1 MIKFLFDMLPVILF
15 FGIYKYGENNPEWA
29 HGLTTD
35 YLGFLISGGAV
46 PASQAPILLAT
57 AVTILATVLQ
67 IVYLLARRRKVD
79 GMLWVSLGVVVVA
92 GGATIYFHDD
102 TFIKWKP
109 TILYW
114 AFGAALLLAQVIY
127 RKNLMRSALGGAM
140 NLPDAVWNKVLYAW
154 IAFFVALG
162 LLNLLMAFVV
172 FRTDTGAWVSFKLFG
187 ISGIL
192 FAFIII
198 QSLFL
203 SKHIQEDA
211 QNGS

>member
-15 FGIYKYGENNPEWA
+15 FGIYKYGEGHQEWA
-29 HGLTTD
+29 HGIVTNQ
-35 YLGFLISGGAV
+35 LGFLISGAV
-46 PASQAPILLAT
+46 PASQSPILLAT
-57 AVTILATVLQ
+57 VVTILATVLQ
-67 IVYLLARRRKVD
+67 IAYLLARRRKVD
-79 GMLWVSLGVVVVA
+79 GMLWLSLGVVVVA

-114 AFGAALLLAQVIY
+114 AFGAALLLAHLIY
-127 RKNLMRSALGGAM
+127 RKNLMRSALGAAM
-140 NLPDAVWNKVLYAW
+140 NLPEAVWTRVLYAW

-172 FRTDTGAWVSFKLFG
+172 FSNDTGAWVSFKLFG
-187 ISGIL
+187 ITGIL
-192 FAFIII
+192 FAFIVI

-211 QNGS
+211 

>member
-1 MIKFLFDMLPVILF
+1 MKFLFDMLPVILF
-15 FGIYKYGENNPEWA
+15 FGIYKYGENNQEWA
-29 HGLTTD
+29 HGLVTD
-35 YLGFLISGGAV
+35 YLGGLVSGGAV
-46 PASQAPILLAT
+46 PASQSPILLAT

-79 GMLWVSLGVVVVA
+79 GMLWLSLGVVVVA

-114 AFGAALLLAQVIY
+114 AFGAALLLAHLLY

-140 NLPDAVWNKVLYAW
+140 NLPDAVWNRVLHAW
-154 IAFFVALG
+154 IAFFAVLG

-172 FRTDTGAWVSFKLFG
+172 FRSDTGAWVSFKLFG
-187 ISGIL
+187 ITGIL
-192 FAFIII
+192 FAFIVI

>member
-15 FGIYKYGENNPEWA
+15 FGIYKYGESHQDWA
-29 HGLTTD
+29 HGLVGD
-35 YLGFLISGGAV
+35 YLGFLISGGSV

-57 AVTILATVLQ
+57 AVTIVATVLQ
-67 IVYLLARRRKVD
+67 IAYLLLRRRKVD
-79 GMLWVSLGVVVVA
+79 GMLWLSLGVVVVA

-114 AFGAALLLAQVIY
+114 AFGAALLLAHLLY
-127 RKNLMRSALGGAM
+127 RKNLMRSALGSAM
-140 NLPDAVWNKVLYAW
+140 RLPDAVWTRVLYAW
-154 IAFFVALG
+154 IAFFAGLG

-172 FRTDTGAWVSFKLFG
+172 FRSDTGAWVSFKLFG
-187 ISGIL
+187 ITGLL

-203 SKHIQEDA
+203 SKHIQEDI

>member
-15 FGIYKYGENNPEWA
+15 FGIYKYGENNQEWA
-29 HGLTTD
+29 HGLVTD
-35 YLGFLISGGAV
+35 YLGGLVSGGAV
-46 PASQAPILLAT
+46 PASQSPILLAT

-79 GMLWVSLGVVVVA
+79 GMLWLSLGVVVVA

-114 AFGAALLLAQVIY
+114 AFGAALLLAHLLY

-140 NLPDAVWNKVLYAW
+140 NLPDAVWNRVLHAW
-154 IAFFVALG
+154 IAFFAVLG

-172 FRTDTGAWVSFKLFG
+172 FRSDTGAWVSFKLFG
-187 ISGIL
+187 ITGIL
-192 FAFIII
+192 FAFIVI

>member
-15 FGIYKYGENNPEWA
+15 FGIYKYGENNQEWA
-29 HGLTTD
+29 HGLVTD
-35 YLGFLISGGAV
+35 HLGFLISGGAV
-46 PASQAPILLAT
+46 PAAQSPILLAT
-57 AVTILATVLQ
+57 AVTIVATVLQ

-79 GMLWVSLGVVVVA
+79 GMLWLSLGVVVVA

-114 AFGAALLLAQVIY
+114 AFGVALLLARLIY

-140 NLPDAVWNKVLYAW
+140 NLPDAVWTRVLYAW
-154 IAFFVALG
+154 IAFFIGLG

-172 FRTDTGAWVSFKLFG
+172 FRSDTGAWVSFKLFG

>member
-15 FGIYKYGENNPEWA
+15 FGMYKYGESNQEWA
-29 HGLTTD
+29 HGIVTNQ
-35 YLGFLISGGAV
+35 LGFLISGAV
-46 PASQAPILLAT
+46 PASQSPILLAT
-57 AVTILATVLQ
+57 VVTILATVLQ
-67 IVYLLARRRKVD
+67 IAYLLARRRKVD
-79 GMLWVSLGVVVVA
+79 GMLWLSLGVVVVA

-114 AFGAALLLAQVIY
+114 AFGAALLLAHLIY
-127 RKNLMRSALGGAM
+127 RKNLMRSALGAAM
-140 NLPDAVWNKVLYAW
+140 NLPEAVWTRVLYAW

-172 FRTDTGAWVSFKLFG
+172 FSNDTGAWVSFKLFG
-187 ISGIL
+187 ITGIL
-192 FAFIII
+192 FAFIVI

-211 QNGS
+211 

>member
-15 FGIYKYGENNPEWA
+15 FGIFKYGENNQDWA
-29 HGLTTD
+29 HGLVTD
-35 YLGFLISGGAV
+35 YLGFLIAGGSV
-46 PASQAPILLAT
+46 PASQSPILLAT
-57 AVTILATVLQ
+57 AATIVATVLQ
-67 IVYLLARRRKVD
+67 ILYLLARRRKID
-79 GMLWVSLGVVVVA
+79 GMLWLSLGVVVIA

-114 AFGAALLLAQVIY
+114 AFGAALLFAQLVY
-127 RKNLMRSALGGAM
+127 KKNLMRSALGGAM
-140 NLPDAVWNKVLYAW
+140 NLPDAVWNRVLYAW
-154 IAFFVALG
+154 AGFFVAIG
-162 LLNLLMAFVV
+162 VLNLVMAFVV
-172 FRTDTGAWVSFKLFG
+172 FSNDTGAWVSFKLFG

-192 FAFIII
+192 FAFIVI

-203 SKHIQEDA
+203 SKHIQEDP

>member
-15 FGIYKYGENNPEWA
+15 FGMYKYGENNQEWA
-29 HGLTTD
+29 HGLTSD

-46 PASQAPILLAT
+46 PASQSPILLAT

-67 IVYLLARRRKVD
+67 IVYLLVRRKKVD
-79 GMLWVSLGVVVVA
+79 GMLWLSLGVVVVA

-114 AFGAALLLAQVIY
+114 AFGAALLLAQLVY

-140 NLPDAVWNKVLYAW
+140 NLPEAIWNKVLVAW

-172 FRTDTGAWVSFKLFG
+172 FRSDTGAWVSFKLFG
-187 ISGIL
+187 ITGIL

>member
-1 MIKFLFDMLPVILF
+1 MKFLFDMLPVILF
-15 FGIYKYGENNPEWA
+15 FGMYKYGESNQEWA
-29 HGLTTD
+29 HGIVTNQ
-35 YLGFLISGGAV
+35 LGFLISGAV
-46 PASQAPILLAT
+46 PASQSPILLAT
-57 AVTILATVLQ
+57 VVTILATVLQ
-67 IVYLLARRRKVD
+67 IAYLLARRRKVD
-79 GMLWVSLGVVVVA
+79 GMLWLSLGVVVVA

-114 AFGAALLLAQVIY
+114 AFGAALLLAHLIY
-127 RKNLMRSALGGAM
+127 RKNLMRSALGAAM
-140 NLPDAVWNKVLYAW
+140 NLPEAVWTRVLYAW

-172 FRTDTGAWVSFKLFG
+172 FSNDTGAWVSFKLFG
-187 ISGIL
+187 ITGIL
-192 FAFIII
+192 FAFIVI

-211 QNGS
+211 

>member
-1 MIKFLFDMLPVILF
+1 MKFLFDMLPVILF
-15 FGIYKYGENNPEWA
+15 FGIYKYGENNQDWA
-29 HGLTTD
+29 HGLVSD
-35 YLGFLISGGAV
+35 YLGFLIAGGAV
-46 PASQAPILLAT
+46 PASQSPILLAT
-57 AVTILATVLQ
+57 AATILATVLQ
-67 IVYLLARRRKVD
+67 IVYLLVRRRKID
-79 GMLWVSLGVVVVA
+79 GMLWLSLGVVVVA

-114 AFGAALLLAQVIY
+114 AFGAALLFGQLVY

-140 NLPDAVWNKVLYAW
+140 NLPEAVWNRVLYAW
-154 IAFFVALG
+154 VAFFVG
-162 LLNLLMAFVV
+162 IGFLNLLMAFVV
-172 FRTDTGAWVSFKLFG
+172 FRSDTGAWVSFKLFG
-187 ISGIL
+187 ITGIL

-211 QNGS
+211 Q

>member
-15 FGIYKYGENNPEWA
+15 FGIYKYGENHQEWA
-29 HGLTTD
+29 HGMVQD

-46 PASQAPILLAT
+46 PASQSPILLAT

-67 IVYLLARRRKVD
+67 ILYLLARRKKVD
-79 GMLWVSLGVVVVA
+79 GMLWLSLGVVVVA

-114 AFGAALLLAQVIY
+114 AFGAALLLAQLIY

-140 NLPDAVWNKVLYAW
+140 NLPDAVWNRVLYAW
-154 IAFFVALG
+154 IAFFVGLG

-187 ISGIL
+187 ITGIL
-192 FAFIII
+192 FAFIVI

-211 QNGS
+211 QNVS

>member
-15 FGIYKYGENNPEWA
+15 FGIFKYGENNQEWA
-29 HGLTTD
+29 HGLVTD
-35 YLGFLISGGAV
+35 YLGFMIAGGAV
-46 PASQAPILLAT
+46 PASQSPILLAT

-114 AFGAALLLAQVIY
+114 AFGVALLLAHLIY

-140 NLPDAVWNKVLYAW
+140 NLPDAVWNRVLYAW
-154 IAFFVALG
+154 IAFFVGLG

-172 FRTDTGAWVSFKLFG
+172 FRSDTGAWVSFKLFG
-187 ISGIL
+187 ITGIL

>member
-15 FGIYKYGENNPEWA
+15 FGMYKYGENNQEWA
-29 HGLTTD
+29 HGLTSN
-35 YLGFLISGGAV
+35 YLGALVSGGAV
-46 PASQAPILLAT
+46 PASQSPILLAT

-67 IVYLLARRRKVD
+67 IVYLLVRRKKVD
-79 GMLWVSLGVVVVA
+79 GMLWLSLGVVVVA

-114 AFGAALLLAQVIY
+114 AFGAALLLAQLVY

-140 NLPDAVWNKVLYAW
+140 SLPEAVWNKVLYAW
-154 IAFFVALG
+154 IAFFAALG

-187 ISGIL
+187 ITGIL
-192 FAFIII
+192 LAFIII

>member
-15 FGIYKYGENNPEWA
+15 FGIYKYGENNQEWA

-46 PASQAPILLAT
+46 PASQSPILLAT

-67 IVYLLARRRKVD
+67 IVYLLARRKKVD
-79 GMLWVSLGVVVVA
+79 GMLWLSLGVVVVA

-114 AFGAALLLAQVIY
+114 AFGAALLLAHLIY

-140 NLPDAVWNKVLYAW
+140 NLPDAVWNRVLYAW
-154 IAFFVALG
+154 IGFFVGLG

-172 FRTDTGAWVSFKLFG
+172 FRSDTGAWVSFKLFG
-187 ISGIL
+187 ITGIL

>member
-15 FGIYKYGENNPEWA
+15 FGIYKYGENHQDWA
-29 HGLTTD
+29 HSLTTN
-35 YLGFLISGGAV
+35 YLGGLVSGSGV
-46 PASQAPILLAT
+46 PASQSPILLAT

-67 IVYLLARRRKVD
+67 IVYLLARRKKVD
-79 GMLWVSLGVVVVA
+79 GMLWLSLGVVVVA

-114 AFGAALLLAQVIY
+114 AFGAALLMAHLLY
-127 RKNLMRSALGGAM
+127 RKNLMRSALGNAFS
-140 NLPDAVWNKVLYAW
+140 LPDPVWTRVLYAW
-154 IAFFVALG
+154 IAFFVGLG

-172 FRTDTGAWVSFKLFG
+172 FRSDTGAWVSFKLFG

-192 FAFIII
+192 FAFVVI

-203 SKHIQEDA
+203 SKHIQEDP

>member
-1 MIKFLFDMLPVILF
+1 MKFLFDMLPVILF
-15 FGIYKYGENNPEWA
+15 FGIYKYGESNQDWA
-29 HGLTTD
+29 HGLVTD

-46 PASQAPILLAT
+46 PAAQSPILLAT

-67 IVYLLARRRKVD
+67 ILYLLARRKKVD
-79 GMLWVSLGVVVVA
+79 GMLWLSLGVVVVA

-114 AFGAALLLAQVIY
+114 AFGAALLLAHLLY

-140 NLPDAVWNKVLYAW
+140 NLPQAIWNRVLYAW
-154 IAFFVALG
+154 IAFFVGLG

-172 FRTDTGAWVSFKLFG
+172 FRSDTGAWVSFKLFG
-187 ISGIL
+187 ITGIL

-203 SKHIQEDA
+203 SKHIQEDP

>member
-15 FGIYKYGENNPEWA
+15 FGMYKYGESNQEWA
-29 HGLTTD
+29 HGIVTD
-35 YLGFLISGGAV
+35 HLGFLISGGAV
-46 PASQAPILLAT
+46 AATQAPILLAT
-57 AVTILATVLQ
+57 FVTIVATVLQ
-67 IVYLLARRRKVD
+67 IGYLLARKRKVD
-79 GMLWVSLGVVVVA
+79 GMLWLSLGVVVIA

-114 AFGAALLLAQVIY
+114 AFGVALLVAHLLY

-140 NLPDAVWNKVLYAW
+140 NLPDAVWTRVLYAW
-154 IAFFVALG
+154 IAFFAALG

-172 FRTDTGAWVSFKLFG
+172 FRSDTGAWVSFKLFG
-187 ISGIL
+187 ITGLL

-211 QNGS
+211 PNGS

>member
-1 MIKFLFDMLPVILF
+1 MKFLFDLFPVILF
-15 FGIYKYGENNPEWA
+15 FGTYKYGESHQEWA
-29 HGLTTD
+29 HGLVTQF
-35 YLGFLISGGAV
+35 LGGLIAGGAV
-46 PASQAPILLAT
+46 PADQSAILLAT
-57 AVTILATVLQ
+57 AVAIVATFLQ
-67 IVYLLARRRKVD
+67 IGYLLVRGRKVD
-79 GMLWVSLGVVVVA
+79 GMLWLSLWVIVVA

-114 AFGAALLLAQVIY
+114 AFGVALLLAQLLY

-140 NLPDAVWNKVLYAW
+140 NLPDAVWNRVLYAW
-154 IAFFVALG
+154 IAFFVGLG

-172 FRTDTGAWVSFKLFG
+172 FRSDTGAWVCFKLFG
-187 ISGIL
+187 ITGIL
-192 FAFIII
+192 FAFIVI

-203 SKHIQEDA
+203 SKHLQEDA

>member
-15 FGIYKYGENNPEWA
+15 FGIYKYGENNQEWA
-29 HGLTTD
+29 HGLVTD
-35 YLGFLISGGAV
+35 YLGGLVSGGAV
-46 PASQAPILLAT
+46 PASQSPILLAT

-79 GMLWVSLGVVVVA
+79 GMLWLSLGVVVVA
-92 GGATIYFHDD
+92 GGAAIYFHDD

-114 AFGAALLLAQVIY
+114 AFGAALLLAHLLY

-140 NLPDAVWNKVLYAW
+140 NLPDAVWNRVLHAW
-154 IAFFVALG
+154 IAFFAVLG

-172 FRTDTGAWVSFKLFG
+172 FRSDTGAWVSFKLFG
-187 ISGIL
+187 ITGIL
-192 FAFIII
+192 FAFIVI

>member
-15 FGIYKYGENNPEWA
+15 FGIFKYGENNQDWA
-29 HGLTTD
+29 HGLVSD
-35 YLGFLISGGAV
+35 YLGFLIAGGSV
-46 PASQAPILLAT
+46 PASQSPILLAT
-57 AVTILATVLQ
+57 AATIVATVLQ
-67 IVYLLARRRKVD
+67 IVYLLVRRRKID
-79 GMLWVSLGVVVVA
+79 GMLWLSLGVVVVA

-114 AFGAALLLAQVIY
+114 AFGAALLFGHLVY

-140 NLPDAVWNKVLYAW
+140 NLPEAVWNRVLYAW
-154 IAFFVALG
+154 VAFFVGIG

-172 FRTDTGAWVSFKLFG
+172 FRSDTGAWVSFKLFG
-187 ISGIL
+187 ITGIL

-211 QNGS
+211 Q

>member
-15 FGIYKYGENNPEWA
+15 FGIYKYGENNQEWA

-46 PASQAPILLAT
+46 PASQSPILLAT

-67 IVYLLARRRKVD
+67 IVYLLARRKKVD
-79 GMLWVSLGVVVVA
+79 GMLWLSLGVVVVA

-114 AFGAALLLAQVIY
+114 AFGAALLLAHLIY
-127 RKNLMRSALGGAM
+127 RKNLMRTALGGAM
-140 NLPDAVWNKVLYAW
+140 NLPDAVWNRVLYAW
-154 IAFFVALG
+154 IGFFVGLG

-172 FRTDTGAWVSFKLFG
+172 FRSDTGAWVSFKLFG
-187 ISGIL
+187 ITGIL

>member
-15 FGIYKYGENNPEWA
+15 FGMYKYGESNQDWA
-29 HGLTTD
+29 HGLVTD
-35 YLGFLISGGAV
+35 HLGFLISGGAV
-46 PASQAPILLAT
+46 PASQSPILLAT

-79 GMLWVSLGVVVVA
+79 GMLWLSLGVVVVA

-114 AFGAALLLAQVIY
+114 AFGVALLLAQLLY
-127 RKNLMRSALGGAM
+127 RKNLMRSALGAAM
-140 NLPDAVWNKVLYAW
+140 TLPEPVWNRVLYAW
-154 IAFFVALG
+154 IAFFIGLG

-172 FRTDTGAWVSFKLFG
+172 FRADTGAWVSFKLFG
-187 ISGIL
+187 ITGLL

>member
-15 FGIYKYGENNPEWA
+15 FGMYKYGESNQDWA
-29 HGLTTD
+29 HGIVTD
-35 YLGFLISGGAV
+35 HLGFLISGGAV
-46 PASQAPILLAT
+46 PASQSPILLAT

-67 IVYLLARRRKVD
+67 IVYLLARGRKVD
-79 GMLWVSLGVVVVA
+79 GMLWLALGVVVVA

-114 AFGAALLLAQVIY
+114 AFGAALLFAHLVY

-140 NLPDAVWNKVLYAW
+140 NLPEAVWTRVLYAW
-154 IAFFVALG
+154 VAFFAVLG

-172 FRTDTGAWVSFKLFG
+172 FRSDTGAWVSFKLFG

-198 QSLFL
+198 QSLML

-211 QNGS
+211 PNGN

>member
-15 FGIYKYGENNPEWA
+15 FGMYKYGENNPDWA
-29 HGLTTD
+29 HGIVTD
-35 YLGFLISGGAV
+35 HLGFLISGTV
-46 PASQAPILLAT
+46 PASQSPILLAT
-57 AVTILATVLQ
+57 AITILATVLQ
-67 IVYLLARRRKVD
+67 ILYLLARRRKVD
-79 GMLWVSLGVVVVA
+79 GMLWLSLGVVVIA

-114 AFGAALLLAQVIY
+114 AFGAALLLAHLIY

-140 NLPDAVWNKVLYAW
+140 NLPEPVWNRVLYAW
-154 IAFFVALG
+154 IAFFTALG

-187 ISGIL
+187 ITGIL
-192 FAFIII
+192 LAFIVI

-211 QNGS
+211 

>member
-15 FGIYKYGENNPEWA
+15 FGIYKYGENNQDWA
-29 HGLTTD
+29 HGLVSS
-35 YLGFLISGGAV
+35 YLGPLIGGGAV
-46 PASQAPILLAT
+46 PASQSPILLAT
-57 AVTILATVLQ
+57 AVTILATLLQ
-67 IVYLLARRRKVD
+67 IVYLLARKRKVD
-79 GMLWVSLGVVVVA
+79 GMLWLSLGVVVVA

-114 AFGAALLLAQVIY
+114 AFGAALLLAHLVSG
-127 RKNLMRSALGGAM
+127 KNLMRSALGGAM
-140 NLPDAVWNKVLYAW
+140 NLPEAVWNRVLYAW

-172 FRTDTGAWVSFKLFG
+172 FRSDTGAWVSFKLFG
-187 ISGIL
+187 ITGIL
-192 FAFIII
+192 LAFIII

-211 QNGS
+211 

>member
-1 MIKFLFDMLPVILF
+1 MVKFLFDMLPVILF
-15 FGIYKYGENNPEWA
+15 FAIYKIGEGNPEWA
-29 HGLTTD
+29 HGLVTD
-35 YLGFLISGGAV
+35 YLGFVIAGNGV
-46 PASQAPILLAT
+46 PASQSPILLAT
-57 AVTILATVLQ
+57 AATILATVLQ
-67 IVYLLARRRKVD
+67 IAYLLARRKKID
-79 GMLWVSLGVVVVA
+79 GMLWLSLGVVVVA

-114 AFGAALLLAQVIY
+114 AFGAALLFAQLVY

-140 NLPDAVWNKVLYAW
+140 SLPDAVWNRVLYAW
-154 IAFFVALG
+154 VAFFIAIG
-162 LLNLLMAFVV
+162 FLNLLMAFVV
-172 FRTDTGAWVSFKLFG
+172 FRSDTGAWVSFKLFG

-198 QSLFL
+198 QSFFL

-211 QNGS
+211 

>member
-15 FGIYKYGENNPEWA
+15 FGIYKYGENNQEWA
-29 HGLTTD
+29 HGLVGD
-35 YLGFLISGGAV
+35 YLGFLIAGGAV
-46 PASQAPILLAT
+46 PASQSPILLAT
-57 AVTILATVLQ
+57 AATILATVLQ
-67 IVYLLARRRKVD
+67 IVYLLARRRKID
-79 GMLWVSLGVVVVA
+79 GMLWLSLGVVVVA

-114 AFGAALLLAQVIY
+114 AFGAALLFGQLVY

-140 NLPDAVWNKVLYAW
+140 NLPEAVWNRVLYAW
-154 IAFFVALG
+154 VAFFVAIG
-162 LLNLLMAFVV
+162 FLNLLMAFVV
-172 FRTDTGAWVSFKLFG
+172 FRSDTGAWVSFKLFG
-187 ISGIL
+187 ITGIL

-211 QNGS
+211 Q

>member
-15 FGIYKYGENNPEWA
+15 FGIYKYGENNQEWA
-29 HGLTTD
+29 HGLVTEH
-35 YLGFLISGGAV
+35 LGFLISGGAV
-46 PASQAPILLAT
+46 PASQSPILLAT
-57 AVTILATVLQ
+57 AVTIIATVLQ

-79 GMLWVSLGVVVVA
+79 GMLWLSLGVVVVA

-114 AFGAALLLAQVIY
+114 AFGIALLLAHLIY

-140 NLPDAVWNKVLYAW
+140 NLPEPVWTRVLYAW
-154 IAFFVALG
+154 IAFFIGLG

-172 FRTDTGAWVSFKLFG
+172 FRSDTGAWVSFKLFG

>member
-15 FGIYKYGENNPEWA
+15 FGIYKYGENNQEWA
-29 HGLTTD
+29 HGLVTD
-35 YLGFLISGGAV
+35 YLGWLIAGGAV
-46 PASQAPILLAT
+46 PASQSPILLAT

-67 IVYLLARRRKVD
+67 IVYLLVRRKKVD
-79 GMLWVSLGVVVVA
+79 GMLWLSLGVVVIA

-114 AFGAALLLAQVIY
+114 AFGAALLLAHLVY

-140 NLPDAVWNKVLYAW
+140 NLPDAVWNRVLVAW
-154 IAFFVALG
+154 IAFFVGLG

-172 FRTDTGAWVSFKLFG
+172 FRSDTGAWVSFKLFG
-187 ISGIL
+187 ITGIL
-192 FAFIII
+192 FAFVVI

>member
-15 FGIYKYGENNPEWA
+15 FGIYKYGESNQDWS
-29 HGLTTD
+29 HGLVSD
-35 YLGFLISGGAV
+35 YLGFLIAGGTV
-46 PASQAPILLAT
+46 PPSQSPILLAT
-57 AVTILATVLQ
+57 AATIVATVLQ
-67 IVYLLARRRKVD
+67 IVYLLLRRRKID
-79 GMLWVSLGVVVVA
+79 GMLWLSLGVVVVA

-114 AFGAALLLAQVIY
+114 AFGAALLFGQLVY

-140 NLPDAVWNKVLYAW
+140 NLPEAVWSRVLYAW
-154 IAFFVALG
+154 VAFFVAIG

-172 FRTDTGAWVSFKLFG
+172 FRSDTGAWVSFKLFG
-187 ISGIL
+187 ITGIL

-211 QNGS
+211 Q

>member
-1 MIKFLFDMLPVILF
+1 MKFLFDMLPVILF
-15 FGIYKYGENNPEWA
+15 FGIYKYGENNQEWA

-46 PASQAPILLAT
+46 PASQSPILLAT

-67 IVYLLARRRKVD
+67 IVYLLARRKKVD
-79 GMLWVSLGVVVVA
+79 GMLWLSLGVVVVA

-114 AFGAALLLAQVIY
+114 AFGAALLLAHLIY
-127 RKNLMRSALGGAM
+127 RKNLMRTALGGAM
-140 NLPDAVWNKVLYAW
+140 NLPDAVWNRVLYAW
-154 IAFFVALG
+154 IGFFVGLG

-172 FRTDTGAWVSFKLFG
+172 FRSDTGAWVSFKLFG
-187 ISGIL
+187 ITGIL